1 MIRKTVEKT
10 LHSRRRFQGPKFS
23 QLNRAEAIYT

>member
-10 LHSRRRFQGPKFS
+10 LHSRRRFQGSKFS
-23 QLNRAEAIYT
+23 QLDRAKAVYT